1 MHDSAAKI
9 GCLFFD
15 TYAEYYTRNQNYKPL
30 VLEIGVNSD
39 KTLEN
44 KAVSVGFD
52 YRSIDQIHTDN
63 PDDVYTLPFE
73 TGTVDVVISSSC
85 FEHDCFFWI
94 TFLEIMRVLKPNGTF
109 YLNAPSRGGYHC
121 HPIDCFRFFP
131 DAGLALTKWGRKNN
145 MKVQLL
151 ESFTDTSESWNDY
164 VAVFLRDEEFRLG
177 FKTKMLDQ
185 IKDA

>member
-1 MHDSAAKI
+1 MHVSAEKY

-30 VLEIGVNSD
+30 AVEIGFGLD
-39 KTLEN
+39 KTLEH
-44 KAVSVGFD
+44 KALSVGFD
-52 YRSIDQIHTDN
+52 YKGVDEIHTDN
-63 PDDVYTLPFE
+63 PDDVYRLPFE
-73 TGTVDVVISSSC
+73 NGTVDVVVSSSC

-145 MKVQLL
+145 MKVHLL

-177 FKTKMLDQ
+177 FKTKMLDSV
-185 IKDA
+185 KDV